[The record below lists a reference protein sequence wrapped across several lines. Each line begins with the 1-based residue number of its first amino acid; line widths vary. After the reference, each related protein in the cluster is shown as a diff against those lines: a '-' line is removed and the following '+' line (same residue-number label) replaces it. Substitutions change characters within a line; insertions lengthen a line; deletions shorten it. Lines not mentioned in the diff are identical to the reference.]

1 MMVNDG
7 TIYGLENIEKRKEK
21 YSLVG
26 HDIVVDADV
35 CIIGSGAAGAILGEK
50 LANGGSDVV
59 DNSRSVVILEKGG
72 YYDAEDM
79 NQREVDMVPLLW
91 KNGGANF
98 TDNLRMVI
106 AQGQCLGGSTVIN
119 DAVCFKTPQIV
130 REEWRKMGV
139 DISDEQWN
147 NSLDEVWSKI
157 HASRVKEGDL
167 NQNNL
172 MLKKACAI
180 KHYKSS
186 ENDRN
191 CKDCMKCGFCHLG
204 CHYETKQDMLVTYIH
219 DMLNKPGSKAKIF
232 CNCASEKVTY
242 SNGIVDGVE
251 GSFIDSTGAKK
262 YNIRVNAKVVIISA
276 GAIASSQLLLKN
288 RIAEGKTGKG
298 LSLHPAP
305 FLLGRFKDKI
315 NAYDGIPM
323 AYTCHEFGVTNGMSE
338 GGFLI
343 ESIFLPIFQFS
354 MGLPT
359 FLEYHQ
365 KFMEDFTHYT
375 MAGVMI
381 RDESNGTI
389 SLTENGN
396 PRVHYV
402 LSQKDIKNISNG
414 LKTLAEMWFDVG
426 AEQVI
431 SGHRDVTLLN
441 RKEDIQTLV
450 QAVETNPDAL
460 QVASAHPQGG
470 NRMGED
476 VENCVVD
483 SKCKVHGFK
492 NLYICD
498 ASVFPTSLGVNPQVT
513 VMAIA
518 AMTADNINKIW
529 DEQFAGIST
538 EAGAKLGETCSI
550 QQPMYCS
557 RERLEAMFNSA
568 KNELPIEILINAVDR
583 VPSAASI
590 GVNSIDASSKAV
602 SSTPPKAEEWSFNN
616 ESLLIYNNRYWKGF
630 FPTDQ
635 DLTLIRYF
643 GGFWKR
649 FYKEGQVLKG
659 TTHPFDAPLIYAPNL
674 PQLQNYPGY
683 GEVILLKYT
692 SPEFALFYDLLK
704 IIDKDT
710 ILGKAFFGS
719 PPFGNQVLTFSM
731 ARKYHADFMT
741 EEDHEIIYDHYAR
754 APKDTEVAGRW
765 TGKMVSDSALTPT
778 VQVFTYTKDKM
789 GKLQMQYVFGGL
801 LRGISRVT
809 LTPEQMNMYDITNWH
824 DEVKIVSDDFM
835 VGKWCSPWSE
845 IPLDF
850 APSFLSTETE
860 ESKGRSRLCLRF
872 TLKRN

>member
-1 MMVNDG
+1 MVVDGG

-21 YSLVG
+21 YSLVD
-26 HDIVVDADV
+26 HDIVIDVDV
-35 CIIGSGAAGAILGEK
+35 CVIGSGAAGAILGEK
-50 LANGGSDVV
+50 LANGGGEG
-59 DNSRSVVILEKGG
+59 RSVVILEKGG

-79 NQREVDMVPLLW
+79 NQREVDMIPLLW

-98 TDNLRMVI
+98 TDNLRIVI
-106 AQGQCLGGSTVIN
+106 AQGQCLGGSTIIN

-130 REEWRKMGV
+130 REQWRKMGV
-139 DISDEQWN
+139 NISDQQWN
-147 NSLDEVWSKI
+147 EALEEVWNTI

-172 MLKKACAI
+172 MLKKACAL

-191 CKDCMKCGFCHLG
+191 CIDCMKCGFCHLG
-204 CHYETKQDMLVTYIH
+204 CHYETKQDMLITYIH
-219 DMLNKPGSKAKIF
+219 SMLNKPDSKAKVY
-232 CNCASEKVTY
+232 CNCAAGKITY

-251 GSFIDSTGAKK
+251 GSFIDSSGAKK
-262 YNIRVNAKVVIISA
+262 FNIRVNAKVVVVST

-288 RIAEGKTGKG
+288 RIGGGKTGKQ

-315 NAYDGIPM
+315 SAYDGIPM
-323 AYTCHEFGVTNGMSE
+323 AYTCHQFGVTNGISD

-365 KFMEDFTHYT
+365 KFMEEFTHYT

-389 SLTENGN
+389 TLTENGN
-396 PRVHYV
+396 PKVHYK

-414 LKTLAEMWFDVG
+414 LKILAEMWFDVG
-426 AEQVI
+426 AEQLI
-431 SGHRDVTLLN
+431 SGHRDVTVLN
-441 RKEDIQTLV
+441 RKEDIETLT
-450 QAVETNPDAL
+450 QAIERNPDAL

-476 VENCVVD
+476 VEKCVVD
-483 SKCKVHGFK
+483 SKCKVHGFE
-492 NLYICD
+492 NLYVCD
-498 ASVFPTSLGVNPQVT
+498 ASVFPTSLGVNPQIT
-513 VMAIA
+513 VMALA
-518 AMTADNINKIW
+518 TMTAKNINEIW
-529 DEQFAGIST
+529 EKQYAGINT
-538 EAGAKLGETCSI
+538 GEEKLGETCSI

-557 RERLEAMFNSA
+557 RERLEAMFNRG
-568 KNELPIEILINAVDR
+568 KNELPIETLINAVDYD
-583 VPSAASI
+583 PSSI
-590 GVNSIDASSKAV
+590 SSGIVKGRTT
-602 SSTPPKAEEWSFNN
+602 STTPPKAEEWSFNN
-616 ESLLIYNNRYWKGF
+616 NTLQIHNNKYWKGF
-630 FPTDQ
+630 FPIDQ

-659 TTHPFDAPLIYAPNL
+659 ITHPYDSTLVYAPNL

-683 GEVILLKYT
+683 GEVVLLKYT
-692 SPEFALFYDLLK
+692 SPEFTLFYDLLK

-719 PPFGNQVLTFSM
+719 PPFGNQILTFSM
-731 ARKYHADFMT
+731 ARKYHSDFMT
-741 EEDHEIIYDHYAR
+741 EEDHEIIYNHHAD
-754 APKDTEVAGRW
+754 APKATEVIGRW
-765 TGKMVSDSALTPT
+765 SGKLVSDSALTPI
-778 VQVFTYTKDKM
+778 VQVFTYTKDNL
-789 GKLQMQYVFGGL
+789 GKLQMQYSFGGL
-801 LRGISRVT
+801 LNGISKVS
-809 LTPEQMNMYDITNWH
+809 LTPQQMNMYDFTNWH
-824 DEVKIVSDDFM
+824 DEVKIVSGDFM
-835 VGKWCSPWSE
+835 AGKWCSPWSE
-845 IPLDF
+845 FSLNF
-850 APSFLSTETE
+850 APSFLSVENE
-860 ESKGRSRLCLRF
+860 EPKGRSRLCLRF
-872 TLKRN
+872 TLRRN